1 MQLDDLKE
9 AWAAHGARLERSLAI
24 DERLLRE
31 MLLRKVRFALAPYA
45 LWRAIEVA
53 LGGIATWA
61 IVRVLTGHLD
71 EPRYLVVT
79 GALAVF
85 AVALTALHAY
95 LLVGVLQLDYAGP
108 VTALQRDVERI
119 RLAEYRALKWALLG
133 GCLFWLPVPIV
144 LLEALTGA
152 ELLARVQL
160 SWLAANL
167 AVGLALLAA
176 GQMLSR
182 RYVERP
188 GLGPRAR
195 RIVEALSGRGL
206 RSAAGHLAELARF
219 EQEG

>member
-1 MQLDDLKE
+1 VSVL
-9 AWAAHGARLERSLAI
+9 AAH
-24 DERLLRE
+24 
-31 MLLRKVRFALAPYA
+31 V
-45 LWRAIEVA
+45 
-53 LGGIATWA
+53 
-61 IVRVLTGHLD
+61 D
-71 EPRYLVVT
+71 EPRYLVVA

-95 LLVGVLQLDYAGP
+95 LLVGVLQLDHAGP

-144 LLEALTGA
+144 LLEALTGV
-152 ELLARVQL
+152 EVLARVHL

-167 AVGLALLAA
+167 AVGLAILTA
-176 GQMLSR
+176 GLWLSH

-195 RIVEALSGRGL
+195 RIVDALSGRGL
-206 RSAAGHLAELARF
+206 RVAAGHLEELARF
-219 EQEG
+219 EREG